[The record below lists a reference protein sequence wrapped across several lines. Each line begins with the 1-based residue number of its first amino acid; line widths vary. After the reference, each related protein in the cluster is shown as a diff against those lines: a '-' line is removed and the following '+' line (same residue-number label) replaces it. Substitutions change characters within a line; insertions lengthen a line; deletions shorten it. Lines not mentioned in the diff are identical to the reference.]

1 MKKELTILFE
11 KYNFDYIYIN
21 PKNIP
26 DLDFLFLR
34 DETIID
40 FKGKPHYLGS
50 IKINE
55 VIIEVYF
62 NKKITPGDVI
72 FKYKSI
78 KKERMIKLSSI
89 IDNSVD

>member
-1 MKKELTILFE
+1 MTEKLAILFE

-21 PKNIP
+21 PKNIS
-26 DLDFLFLR
+26 DLDFLFLP
-34 DETIID
+34 DETVID
-40 FKGKPHYLGS
+40 FKGKPKYLGS

-55 VIIEVYF
+55 VIIEVFYD
-62 NKKITPGDVI
+62 KKITSGDVI

-89 IDNSVD
+89 INNSVD